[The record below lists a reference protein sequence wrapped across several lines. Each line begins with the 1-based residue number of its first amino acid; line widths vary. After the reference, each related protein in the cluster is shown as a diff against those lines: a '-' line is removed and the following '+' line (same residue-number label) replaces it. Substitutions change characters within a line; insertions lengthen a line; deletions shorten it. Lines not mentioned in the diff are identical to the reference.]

1 MEVAMGNN
9 SSQGLAVLVLLVA
22 FTFLSISLFYGGNI
36 VALILAAVTMAGS
49 IVMFRNAKALENQ
62 E

>member
-1 MEVAMGNN
+1 MGNN

-49 IVMFRNAKALENQ
+49 IVMFRHAKALEHQ
-62 E
+62 G